1 MRIFPSN
8 ILIYHE
14 FRSQSERVTYG
25 LTIKA
30 TSKSV
35 NSFLLHSR
43 MNLNVDIVDESESH
57 REVFFAF
64 IAFFLYVMEL
74 DGIEVVVD
82 TFPIYQCKDTYKY

>member
-43 MNLNVDIVDESESH
+43 MNLSFDIVDESESH
-57 REVFFAF
+57 REALLLSLPFS
-64 IAFFLYVMEL
+64 YM
-74 DGIEVVVD
+74 
-82 TFPIYQCKDTYKY
+82 

>member
-8 ILIYHE
+8 ILVYHE
-14 FRSQSERVTYG
+14 FCSQSERVTYG

-57 REVFFAF
+57 REAF
-64 IAFFLYVMEL
+64 LLSLPFSYM
-74 DGIEVVVD
+74 
-82 TFPIYQCKDTYKY
+82 

>member
-1 MRIFPSN
+1 MRIFPIN

-35 NSFLLHSR
+35 NRFLLHSR
-43 MNLNVDIVDESESH
+43 MNLSVEIIDKSESH
-57 REVFFAF
+57 REAF
-64 IAFFLYVMEL
+64 LLSLPFSYM
-74 DGIEVVVD
+74 
-82 TFPIYQCKDTYKY
+82 

>member
-25 LTIKA
+25 LSIKA

-35 NSFLLHSR
+35 YRFLLHSR
-43 MNLNVDIVDESESH
+43 MNLSFNIVDESESH
-57 REVFFAF
+57 REA
-64 IAFFLYVMEL
+64 LL
-74 DGIEVVVD
+74 LSL
-82 TFPIYQCKDTYKY
+82 TFSYM

>member
-35 NSFLLHSR
+35 DSFLLHSR

-57 REVFFAF
+57 REAF
-64 IAFFLYVMEL
+64 LLSLPFSYM
-74 DGIEVVVD
+74 
-82 TFPIYQCKDTYKY
+82 

>member
-35 NSFLLHSR
+35 NRSLLHSR

-57 REVFFAF
+57 RED
-64 IAFFLYVMEL
+64 FLLSLPFSYM
-74 DGIEVVVD
+74 
-82 TFPIYQCKDTYKY
+82 

>member
-35 NSFLLHSR
+35 NRSLLHSR
-43 MNLNVDIVDESESH
+43 MNLSFEIIDESESH
-57 REVFFAF
+57 REVFLLSLPFS
-64 IAFFLYVMEL
+64 YM
-74 DGIEVVVD
+74 
-82 TFPIYQCKDTYKY
+82 

>member
-35 NSFLLHSR
+35 YRSLLHSR

-57 REVFFAF
+57 REAF
-64 IAFFLYVMEL
+64 CFHCLFLIVMKL
-74 DGIEVVVD
+74 DGIEAVVD

>member
-35 NSFLLHSR
+35 NHSLLHSR
-43 MNLNVDIVDESESH
+43 MNLSFEIIDESESH
-57 REVFFAF
+57 REAF
-64 IAFFLYVMEL
+64 LLSLPFSYM
-74 DGIEVVVD
+74 
-82 TFPIYQCKDTYKY
+82 

>member
-14 FRSQSERVTYG
+14 FCPQSECVTYG

-35 NSFLLHSR
+35 NRFLLHSR
-43 MNLNVDIVDESESH
+43 MNLNFDIVDESKSH
-57 REVFFAF
+57 REA
-64 IAFFLYVMEL
+64 LL
-74 DGIEVVVD
+74 RS
-82 TFPIYQCKDTYKY
+82 

>member
-1 MRIFPSN
+1 M
-8 ILIYHE
+8 LIYHE

-35 NSFLLHSR
+35 DSFLLHSR

-57 REVFFAF
+57 REAF
-64 IAFFLYVMEL
+64 LLSLPFSYM
-74 DGIEVVVD
+74 
-82 TFPIYQCKDTYKY
+82 

>member
-14 FRSQSERVTYG
+14 FRSQSECVTYG

-35 NSFLLHSR
+35 YRSLLHSR

-57 REVFFAF
+57 CEAF
-64 IAFFLYVMEL
+64 LLSLPFSYM
-74 DGIEVVVD
+74 
-82 TFPIYQCKDTYKY
+82 

>member
-35 NSFLLHSR
+35 NRFLLHSR
-43 MNLNVDIVDESESH
+43 MNLSFDIVDESESH
-57 REVFFAF
+57 REAF
-64 IAFFLYVMEL
+64 LLSLPFSYM
-74 DGIEVVVD
+74 
-82 TFPIYQCKDTYKY
+82 

>member
-35 NSFLLHSR
+35 NRFLLHNR

-57 REVFFAF
+57 RED
-64 IAFFLYVMEL
+64 FLLSLPFYYM
-74 DGIEVVVD
+74 
-82 TFPIYQCKDTYKY
+82 

>member
-35 NSFLLHSR
+35 NHFLLHSR
-43 MNLNVDIVDESESH
+43 MNLSVEIIDESESH
-57 REVFFAF
+57 REAF
-64 IAFFLYVMEL
+64 LLSLPFSYM
-74 DGIEVVVD
+74 
-82 TFPIYQCKDTYKY
+82 

>member
-35 NSFLLHSR
+35 NRFLLHSR
-43 MNLNVDIVDESESH
+43 MNLNVDIVDEGESH
-57 REVFFAF
+57 REALLLSLPFS
-64 IAFFLYVMEL
+64 YM
-74 DGIEVVVD
+74 
-82 TFPIYQCKDTYKY
+82 

>member
-30 TSKSV
+30 TPESV
-35 NSFLLHSR
+35 NRFLLHSR
-43 MNLNVDIVDESESH
+43 MNLYFDIIDESKSH
-57 REVFFAF
+57 REA
-64 IAFFLYVMEL
+64 LL
-74 DGIEVVVD
+74 RS
-82 TFPIYQCKDTYKY
+82 

>member
-35 NSFLLHSR
+35 NRFLLHSR
-43 MNLNVDIVDESESH
+43 MNLSVEIIDESESH
-57 REVFFAF
+57 REALLLSLPFS
-64 IAFFLYVMEL
+64 YM
-74 DGIEVVVD
+74 
-82 TFPIYQCKDTYKY
+82 

>member
-14 FRSQSERVTYG
+14 FRSQSKRVTYG

-35 NSFLLHSR
+35 NRFLLHSR
-43 MNLNVDIVDESESH
+43 MNLSVEIIDKSESH
-57 REVFFAF
+57 REAF
-64 IAFFLYVMEL
+64 LLSLPFSYM
-74 DGIEVVVD
+74 
-82 TFPIYQCKDTYKY
+82 

>member
-1 MRIFPSN
+1 MRIFPGN

-35 NSFLLHSR
+35 NRFLLHSR

-57 REVFFAF
+57 REAF
-64 IAFFLYVMEL
+64 LLSLPFSYM
-74 DGIEVVVD
+74 
-82 TFPIYQCKDTYKY
+82 

>member
-35 NSFLLHSR
+35 NRFLLHSR
-43 MNLNVDIVDESESH
+43 MNLSVEIIDKSESH
-57 REVFFAF
+57 REAF
-64 IAFFLYVMEL
+64 LLSLPFSYM
-74 DGIEVVVD
+74 
-82 TFPIYQCKDTYKY
+82 